1 MNLILEKTTG
11 KLVPAGQPAQLAR
24 GGVQAL
30 SLQFLDS
37 GVAELLAGG
46 APIAFKI
53 FGIDD
58 TDTPILTVDAW
69 TADATGVRYTAAL
82 NTLAGALAWV
92 QGGTYYGRIDYGT
105 PNVSS
110 GLFHLIYGGTNAAPG
125 LAPQISIATI
135 TTVGKFLAPMVYTGR
150 LNADGARAL
159 FGYYKVKHAGKI
171 LGAQL
176 FAQTAPT
183 GADVTVDLID
193 AGEAELSKVSTLS
206 AGEAAEE
213 TIFGSPLNVAL
224 GDVIRAKIKTVGSG
238 NKGGYLTMNLICENT
253 A

>member
-11 KLVPAGQPAQLAR
+11 KLVPSGQPAQLAR

-46 APIAFKI
+46 APIALKI
-53 FGIDD
+53 FAIDD
-58 TDTPILTVDAW
+58 TDAPLVTIDAW
-69 TADATGVRYTAAL
+69 TADATGVRYTTNY

-92 QGGTYYGRIDYGT
+92 QGATYFARIDYGT
-105 PNVSS
+105 PNVESI
-110 GLFHLIYGGTNAAPG
+110 LFHLVYGGTNAAPG
-125 LAPQISIATI
+125 PAPQVSIQTIS
-135 TTVGKFLAPMVYTGR
+135 TVGKFLAPMLYIGR
-150 LNADGARAL
+150 LNADGAKAL

-171 LGAQL
+171 HGAQL

-193 AGEAELSKVSTLS
+193 AGEDELAKVSTLS
-206 AGEAAEE
+206 DGAAAEE
-213 TIFGSPLNVAL
+213 TIFPAAL
-224 GDVIRAKIKTVGSG
+224 DVEVGDVIRAKIKTVGSG
-238 NKGGYLTMNLICENT
+238 NRGGYLTLNLICENT